1 MKITKITQQ
10 KNRNRQQH
18 VRRKFALSS
27 VLTLGL
33 IPLAQG
39 NELADVQIVAPRDT
53 VQGATQP
60 GLQQVKETIRS
71 TPGGAGVVD
80 SESFTDGRVSTLSDA
95 LGYATGVFVQPRF
108 GGEEARLSIRGS
120 GLQRTFHGRGIRL
133 TQDGIPVNLADGSF
147 DFQAIEALSTQHIE
161 VFRGANA
168 FGLGSANL
176 GGSINYVSETGLTA
190 PKASARVE
198 MGSFGYLRSAL
209 QASAKSTD
217 PKTPWDAYAMLTQFR
232 QDGYR
237 DFSNQEGV
245 KLISNVGL
253 RLNADVETRFFLA
266 SVRSNSELPGNLT
279 LAQIQQNPRQANS
292 ANLAG
297 KNKRDLDI
305 DRLSNRTVIR
315 TETGVLDVNA
325 FVSMKDLFHPI
336 FQVIEQQ
343 NKDWGGQVKYAMPH
357 LMAGKP
363 SETTVGLGMSK
374 GITDNSNRANQSG
387 QASGPLLDLSQ
398 QVAQNQDVF
407 IENKTHLRPD
417 LMVVTALQ
425 HQQAERQYQGFNTA
439 ANPQQL
445 FFNKDFQH
453 TSPRFGLIKTL
464 ANNSQVYG
472 NVSGSFE
479 PPSFGEL
486 GVSGAAAQ
494 FTINNQAQEAVSAEV
509 GYRGALEHWS
519 WDVSA
524 YAAQIDKELMAT
536 VVPGTSIS
544 STFNVNETRRLG
556 MEIGLAYA
564 NGPWSVRNS
573 TLLNH
578 FRFNDDSDFGDNR
591 IAGIPSVAT
600 RLAVDRQITST
611 IKLGASVEAAGRT
624 WVDHK
629 NTTQAPGYG
638 IVNARLSGKL
648 QSNVE
653 WFVDGRNLG
662 DKAYVA
668 TTGVVRVFSPAAGA
682 QFLPGDGR
690 GFYTGLNV
698 IFN

>member
-1 MKITKITQQ
+1 MKMS
-10 KNRNRQQH
+10 NRKKTSSSKH
-18 VRRKFALSS
+18 HFHKKLALGGA
-27 VLTLGL
+27 LTLGL
-33 IPLAQG
+33 NSLTFG
-39 NELADVQIVAPRDT
+39 NQLPEVQIVAPRDT
-53 VQGATQP
+53 VVGATQP
-60 GLQQVKETIRS
+60 TLEKAQEVIRQ

-80 SESFTDGRVSTLSDA
+80 SESFSQGRVSTLSDA
-95 LGYATGVFVQPRF
+95 LGYATGVFIQPRF
-108 GGEEARLSIRGS
+108 GAEEARLSIRGS

-133 TQDGIPVNLADGSF
+133 TQDGIPINLADGSF

-168 FGLGSANL
+168 FGLGAANL

-190 PKASARVE
+190 PKASARLE

-209 QASAKSTD
+209 QASAKSTA
-217 PKTPWDAYAMLTQFR
+217 PGENWDAYAMLTQFR

-237 DFSNQEGV
+237 DFSNQEGL
-245 KLISNVGL
+245 KLISNFGM
-253 RLNADVETRFFLA
+253 RLNPDVETRFFMA

-279 LAQIQQNPRQANS
+279 LAQIQENGAQANT
-292 ANLAG
+292 ANFAG
-297 KNKRDLDI
+297 KNRRDLDI
-305 DRLSNRTVIR
+305 DRFSNRTVVR
-315 TETGVLDVNA
+315 TANGILDINA
-325 FVSMKDLFHPI
+325 FVSMKELFHPI

-343 NKDWGGQVKYAMPH
+343 NKDWGGQVKYSMPH
-357 LMAGKP
+357 LLAGKT
-363 SETTVGLGMSK
+363 SETTVGLGLSK
-374 GITDNSNRANQSG
+374 GITDNSNRANQTG
-387 QASGPLLDLSQ
+387 QPVGPFLDLSQ

-407 IENKTHLRPD
+407 VENKTNLQPD
-417 LMVVTALQ
+417 LILVTALQ
-425 HQQAERQYQGFNTA
+425 HQQAERKYSGFNSG
-439 ANPQQL
+439 ANPQQ
-445 FFNKDFQH
+445 FFFDKDYNQ

-472 NVSGSFE
+472 NISGSFE

-486 GVSGAAAQ
+486 GVSGATAQ
-494 FTINNQAQEAVSAEV
+494 FTVNNQAQEAISAEV
-509 GYRGALEHWS
+509 GYRGTLQNWT

-536 VVPGTSIS
+536 VVPGTQIS

-556 MEIGLAYA
+556 MEIGLAYME
-564 NGPWSVRNS
+564 GPWAVRNS

-578 FRFNDDSDFGDNR
+578 FRFNNDSDFGDNR

-600 RLAVDRQITST
+600 RISVDRQINTGLK
-611 IKLGASVEAAGRT
+611 IGASVEAAGRT
-624 WVDHK
+624 MVDHK
-629 NTTQAPGYG
+629 NTTQAPGYA

-648 QSNVE
+648 QTNVE

-668 TTGVVRVFSPAAGA
+668 TTGVVRLFSPAAGA

-690 GFYTGLNV
+690 GFYTGVNV
-698 IFN
+698 TF

>member
-1 MKITKITQQ
+1 MKTIKKVLA
-10 KNRNRQQH
+10 KNRFDRTL
-18 VRRKFALSS
+18 ALGGI
-27 VLTLGL
+27 LTLGL
-33 IPLAQG
+33 TPFAQG

-53 VQGATQP
+53 VKGATQP
-60 GLQQVKETIRS
+60 GLEQAKEVIRL

-108 GGEEARLSIRGS
+108 GAEEARLSIRGS

-168 FGLGSANL
+168 FGLGAANL

-190 PKASARVE
+190 PKASARAE

-217 PKTPWDAYAMLTQFR
+217 PNTPWDAYAMLTQFR

-245 KLISNVGL
+245 KLIANMGL
-253 RLNADVETRFFLA
+253 RLNTDIETRFFLA
-266 SVRSNSELPGNLT
+266 SVRSNSELPGNLS
-279 LAQIQQNPRQANS
+279 LAQIQQNPQQANN
-292 ANLAG
+292 ANLSG

-315 TETGVLDVNA
+315 TANGTLDVNV

-343 NKDWGGQVKYAMPH
+343 SKDWGGQVKYAMPH
-357 LMAGKP
+357 LMAGMP
-363 SETTVGLGMSK
+363 AETTVGLGISK

-407 IENKTHLRPD
+407 VENKTHLRPD
-417 LMVVTALQ
+417 LIVVTALQ
-425 HQQAERQYQGFNTA
+425 HQQAERKYAGLNA
-439 ANPQQL
+439 GANPQQ
-445 FFNKDFQH
+445 FFFDKDYQQ
-453 TSPRFGLIKTL
+453 TSPRFGVIKTL
-464 ANNSQVYG
+464 ADNSQLYG

-494 FTINNQAQEAVSAEV
+494 FTVNNQAQEALSAEV
-509 GYRGALEHWS
+509 GYRGALAQWS

-524 YAAQIDKELMAT
+524 YVAHIDKELMAT
-536 VVPGTSIS
+536 VVPGTSIA
-544 STFNVNETRRLG
+544 STFNVNETRRIGL
-556 MEIGLAYA
+556 EIGLAYTH
-564 NGPWSVRNS
+564 GPWSVRNS

-578 FRFNDDSDFGDNR
+578 FRFHNDSDFGNNR
-591 IAGIPSVAT
+591 IAGAPSVAT
-600 RLAVDRQITST
+600 RLALDRQITPT
-611 IKLGASVEAAGRT
+611 VKLGASVEAAGRT

-638 IVNARLSGKL
+638 IFNARLSGKL
-648 QSNVE
+648 QNNME

-662 DKAYVA
+662 DKTYVA
-668 TTGVVRVFSPAAGA
+668 TTGVVRAFSPAAGA